1 MESPREILLIRW
13 SRFTFA
19 GSTSE
24 CYVGDT
30 TINWRGLIIKIKIQS
45 FWGHGPGG
53 LRTHY
58 DFSVNGNDY
67 SFKMIDSY
75 VKGTSGSTPKLEK
88 GNLKLVISARPD
100 YLQFIEQE
108 KTEL

>member
-1 MESPREILLIRW
+1 MELPREILLIRW
-13 SRFTFA
+13 SRFTFT
-19 GSTSE
+19 GDTSE

-30 TINWRGLIIKIKIQS
+30 IINWRGQVVKIRIRS

-58 DFSVNGNDY
+58 DFSVNGTDY

-75 VKGTSGSTPKLEK
+75 VKGTLGSTPKLEFE
-88 GNLKLVISARPD
+88 NLKLVISARPTF
-100 YLQFIEQE
+100 LEIIEQ
-108 KTEL
+108 KKNKL

>member
-13 SRFTFA
+13 SRYTYA
-19 GSTSE
+19 GDNSE

-30 TINWRGLIIKIKIQS
+30 TINWRGQKIQIKIRS

-58 DFSVNGNDY
+58 DFSVNGVDY
-67 SFKMIDSY
+67 SFRMIDSY
-75 VKGTSGSTPKLEK
+75 VKGTSGSTPKLEFE
-88 GNLKLVISARPD
+88 NLKLVISAHPT
-100 YLQFIEQE
+100 YLEIIEQE
-108 KTEL
+108 K